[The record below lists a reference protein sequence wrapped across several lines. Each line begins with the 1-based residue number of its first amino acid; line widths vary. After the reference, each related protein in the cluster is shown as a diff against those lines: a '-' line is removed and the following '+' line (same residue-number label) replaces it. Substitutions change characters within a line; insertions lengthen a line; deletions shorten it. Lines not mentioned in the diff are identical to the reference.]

1 MSSRKSKTLVPSLRR
16 AVRLF
21 IASASFLSQRAADAL
36 GLHPTD
42 MQFVN
47 LLDLLGPMTPGAL
60 AQWSRLSSGGVTV
73 VLDRLESAG
82 YVRREPNPDDRRS
95 VLIHLQ
101 PRQQKRVDANY
112 KGAQE
117 QFAEVTKKFSEAELE
132 VILRF
137 FTASS
142 LRHTPLLGPA
152 GGKGGSNSR

>member
-1 MSSRKSKTLVPSLRR
+1 MSSRQNKTLVPSLRR

-21 IASASFLSQRAADAL
+21 IAGASFLSQRAADRL
-36 GLHPTD
+36 DLHPTD

-60 AQWSRLSSGGVTV
+60 AQWSGLSSGGVTV

-82 YVRREPNPDDRRS
+82 YVRREPNPKDRRS

-101 PRQQKRVDANY
+101 PTRQKRADANY
-112 KGAQE
+112 KGAQK
-117 QFAEVTKKFSEAELE
+117 QFAVVTKEFSEAELE

-142 LRHTPLLGPA
+142 AGRAPLLQ
-152 GGKGGSNSR
+152 SRATKK

>member
-1 MSSRKSKTLVPSLRR
+1 MSSRTSETLVPSLHR

-21 IASASFLSQRAADAL
+21 IAGAGFLSQRAADAL

-47 LLDLLGPMTPGAL
+47 LLDLLGPTTPGAL
-60 AQWSRLSSGGVTV
+60 AQWSGLSSGGVTV

-82 YVRREPNPDDRRS
+82 YVRREPNPNDRRS

-101 PRQQKRVDANY
+101 SAKQKRVDANY
-112 KGAQE
+112 KAAQE
-117 QFAEVTKKFSEAELE
+117 QFAEVTKKFSAAELE

-142 LRHTPLLGPA
+142 AGHAPLLQGRPA
-152 GGKGGSNSR
+152 KK

>member
-1 MSSRKSKTLVPSLRR
+1 MSSRKSQNLVPSLRR

-21 IASASFLSQRAADAL
+21 IAGASFLSQRAADAL

-60 AQWSRLSSGGVTV
+60 AQWSGLSSGGVTV

-95 VLIHLQ
+95 RLIHLR
-101 PRQQKRVDANY
+101 PTQQKRVDANY
-112 KGAQE
+112 KGVQQ
-117 QFAEVTKKFSEAELE
+117 QFAEVTEGFSEAELE

-137 FTASS
+137 FTASGAG
-142 LRHTPLLGPA
+142 RPRLLQ
-152 GGKGGSNSR
+152 SRATKK

>member
-1 MSSRKSKTLVPSLRR
+1 MSSRESKGLVPSLGR

-21 IASASFLSQRAADAL
+21 IAGAGFLSQRVADAL

-60 AQWSRLSSGGVTV
+60 AQWSGLSSGGVTV

-82 YVRREPNPDDRRS
+82 FVRREPNPDDRRS
-95 VLIHLQ
+95 VLIYLQ
-101 PRQQKRVDANY
+101 RAQQERVDANY
-112 KGAQE
+112 KGVQE
-117 QFAEVTKKFSEAELE
+117 QFAKVTERFSEAELQ

-137 FTASS
+137 FTTSS
-142 LRHTPLLGPA
+142 AGHTPRLQRRPT
-152 GGKGGSNSR
+152 KK

>member
-1 MSSRKSKTLVPSLRR
+1 MSSRKRRTLVPSLRR

-21 IASASFLSQRAADAL
+21 IAGASFLSQRAADAL

-60 AQWSRLSSGGVTV
+60 AQWSGLSSGGVTV

-95 VLIHLQ
+95 LLIHLQ
-101 PRQQKRVDANY
+101 SAQQKRVDAKY
-112 KGAQE
+112 RGARQ
-117 QFAEVTKKFSEAELE
+117 QFAEVTEGFSEAELE

-137 FTASS
+137 FTVTSAGRAS
-142 LRHTPLLGPA
+142 LVQ
-152 GGKGGSNSR
+152 SRPTKK

>member
-1 MSSRKSKTLVPSLRR
+1 MSSRRDKTLIPSLRR

-21 IASASFLSQRAADAL
+21 IAGASFLSQRVADAL

-60 AQWSRLSSGGVTV
+60 ARWSGLSSGGVTV

-82 YVRREPNPDDRRS
+82 YVRRRPNPDDRRS

-101 PRQQKRVDANY
+101 PSGQKRVDANY
-112 KGAQE
+112 RTAQK
-117 QFAEVTKKFSEAELE
+117 QFAEVTKGFSEAELE
-132 VILRF
+132 IILRF

-142 LRHTPLLGPA
+142 GGRAPLLQGRPA
-152 GGKGGSNSR
+152 KR